1 MAVRFQRWLYWIP
14 VGISRFECLC
24 HRQTLPASSSPL
36 IRWLHSKKQAIA
48 IVPTTP
54 TAPTAPTAQ
63 QADEWVDKINMVV
76 GGTNNFN
83 YIYFIKIIKH
93 FEFIYLKNIRPVR
106 NW

>member
-1 MAVRFQRWLYWIP
+1 MVMAVRFQRWLYWIP

-54 TAPTAPTAQ
+54 TAPTAQ